1 MLPLQSF
8 QFRANNYRDFFFEKI
23 NITFNGN
30 ILMLISFFKFKFR
43 LQTIKKKRTKLLL
56 GRTYLWKIIIHFAD
70 RKISSFFWVNLI
82 IYLSLYY
89 LTIYC
94 ARKFQNFCKF
104 HRFHNYFLFPSNAR
118 IIRDIAVFSLL
129 LSLEQTGT
137 YKRISV
143 HAANASCSKV
153 RNIRF
158 PGEKRERERAN
169 LDAIMGRRR
178 AEAAFNWTTSR
189 RH

>member
-1 MLPLQSF
+1 
-8 QFRANNYRDFFFEKI
+8 
-23 NITFNGN
+23 
-30 ILMLISFFKFKFR
+30 MLISFFSFKFR
-43 LQTIKKKRTKLLL
+43 LQTIKKKEQSCFWEELIYEKL
-56 GRTYLWKIIIHFAD
+56 F
-70 RKISSFFWVNLI
+70 ISRIEKSVFFFLSQSY
-82 IYLSLYY
+82 YLSLYY

-158 PGEKRERERAN
+158 PGEKREREKAN